1 MEGILAKTG
10 NDYILYSKDNSVLG
24 ITSGTIEGRKLS
36 LHNCEDIER
45 GYNLD
50 VLAEERTKNQLIR
63 LLGGEDREEVL
74 DDIKKRKFYFIEG
87 AKAILEILGDK
98 MYTESHMAY
107 MMAKTCEFVENHLD
121 RISSVE
127 FFNNTI
133 KSLQPKEWDVEIQ
146 MENKQQLTNGY
157 KNQPDNVIGFIAAY
171 ENVVVPKLDDDGCL
185 ILRRI

>member
-45 GYNLD
+45 GYNLV

-133 KSLQPKEWDVEIQ
+133 KSLQPKEWDVEICCYIGNGDK
-146 MENKQQLTNGY
+146 ESDSFKDPLVTNTG
-157 KNQPDNVIGFIAAY
+157 I
-171 ENVVVPKLDDDGCL
+171 PKLNEDGCL
-185 ILRRI
+185 ILRRK

>member
-10 NDYILYSKDNSVLG
+10 NDYILYSKDNNVLG

-45 GYNLD
+45 GYDLENLSR
-50 VLAEERTKNQLIR
+50 ERLSTRFNENS
-63 LLGGEDREEVL
+63 GYH
-74 DDIKKRKFYFIEG
+74 KFVFVEAYKEG
-87 AKAILEILGDK
+87 FLKAMEILGDK
-98 MYTESHMAY
+98 KYTESHMAY

-133 KSLQPKEWDVEIQ
+133 KSLQPKEWDVEIE
-146 MENKQQLTNGY
+146 MECPQCKEWGYLSECRNECNKKFLQ
-157 KNQPDNVIGFIAAY
+157 
-171 ENVVVPKLDDDGCL
+171 PKLDSDGCL

>member
-10 NDYILYSKDNSVLG
+10 NDYILYSKDNNVLG

-36 LHNCEDIER
+36 LQNCEDIER
-45 GYNLD
+45 GYD
-50 VLAEERTKNQLIR
+50 VFELAYDSSKEFLIESTHSPSFTFGYEQGF
-63 LLGGEDREEVL
+63 L
-74 DDIKKRKFYFIEG
+74 
-87 AKAILEILGDK
+87 KAMEILGDK
-98 MYTESHMAY
+98 KYTESHMAY

-133 KSLQPKEWDVEIQ
+133 KSLQPKEWDVEICCYLGNGDK
-146 MENKQQLTNGY
+146 ESDSFKDTFVTNTG
-157 KNQPDNVIGFIAAY
+157 I
-171 ENVVVPKLDDDGCL
+171 PKLDDDGCL

>member
-10 NDYILYSKDNSVLG
+10 NDYILYSKDNNVLG

-45 GYNLD
+45 GYDLENLSR
-50 VLAEERTKNQLIR
+50 ERLSTRFDENS
-63 LLGGEDREEVL
+63 GYH
-74 DDIKKRKFYFIEG
+74 KFVFVEAYKEG
-87 AKAILEILGDK
+87 FLKAMEIIGDK